1 METHKSRNVVENASS
16 DRERGD
22 GGREEEDI
30 VNERH
35 IAPTN
40 EREERERERERR
52 VPLRPKSFASA
63 VVSPR
68 ADKKNPLCVRAGD
81 EVLRQTMDVVKNV
94 IQTIRPFSLLRKC
107 VSFPLLCAFNNCND
121 L

>member
-40 EREERERERERR
+40 EREERERERERER
-52 VPLRPKSFASA
+52 E
-63 VVSPR
+63 
-68 ADKKNPLCVRAGD
+68 CH
-81 EVLRQTMDVVKNV
+81 
-94 IQTIRPFSLLRKC
+94 
-107 VSFPLLCAFNNCND
+107 
-121 L
+121 